1 MEVGAAAAAAA
12 GVHLAGYNRDN
23 FFQNLH
29 LSQARRFQKQQIV
42 TSQADL
48 FRADVEQAIGAST
61 AVQDRLIV
69 VSALLLGVSAH
80 TFGFH
85 ISEHTTEF
93 LNVLFYLT
101 TSVSFLY
108 FMLALFAS
116 ICANVL
122 ARTCQ
127 KELLNHCVRPPFED
141 MMKAIDDAAANF
153 SAENFERQGLST
165 LFRVPGVQRFTER
178 KPTERKGTG
187 KSQAPPAADTFL
199 SSDNSDIENSDS
211 LEKLISQQVSNEH
224 LLLEMKEEWDELA
237 TYTPY
242 FLVWGLRNL
251 LTSFGFFLLSH
262 FYLDWKPYAFL
273 GHLFYVILTL
283 GLSVLCERLMAT
295 SRAIFTME
303 SLLYL
308 TGQALSWYI
317 VYRERDAMTADQSNE
332 TSILVVYLSQL
343 ANAVF
348 AYLRFVWNATDALR
362 SIMSRTDG
370 GASAVSASFERA
382 STNLSI
388 DSAVPNHDRLSLRWQ
403 QLSRVRRAARRLC
416 QFGIGAVIAVWMCV
430 VVYQA
435 MPAWT
440 AGAEPPQMR
449 ALAAVEVNA
458 PKTSDALAAASS
470 ELVTVAVEMHGR
482 QERLR
487 HLGARKLGEV
497 LRTAGFAPTWREWL
511 QGKRLAVFDPNGR
524 EISSEL
530 PLAQV
535 GAEELH
541 VVAEAPMRL

>member
-85 ISEHTTEF
+85 ISEQTSEF

-101 TSVSFLY
+101 ASVSFLY

-116 ICANVL
+116 ISANVL

-141 MMKAIDDAAANF
+141 MMKAVDDAATMF
-153 SAENFERQGLST
+153 SAENFERQGLSK
-165 LFRVPGVQRFTER
+165 LFRVPGVQRFT
-178 KPTERKGTG
+178 
-187 KSQAPPAADTFL
+187 
-199 SSDNSDIENSDS
+199 DNLNGAGNRETSPGRDAVPSMDSTDIETSDS
-211 LEKLISQQVSNEH
+211 LEKLIAQQVSNEL

-283 GLSVLCERLMAT
+283 GLSVLCDRLMAT
-295 SRAIFTME
+295 SRTIFTVE
-303 SLLYL
+303 TFLYL
-308 TGQALSWYI
+308 AGQALSWYI
-317 VYRERDAMTADQSNE
+317 VYRERDAQNNNHM
-332 TSILVVYLSQL
+332 SILVVYVSQL
-343 ANAVF
+343 ANATF

-362 SIMSRTDG
+362 SIMSRADSGIG
-370 GASAVSASFERA
+370 GTLPGSPTPTIKREISS
-382 STNLSI
+382 LSI
-388 DSAVPNHDRLSLRWQ
+388 DPSVPNHDRLQIRWQ
-403 QLSRVRRAARRLC
+403 QLSRIRRAARQLC
-416 QFGIGAVIAVWMCV
+416 QFGIGAVIAVWMSV
-430 VVYQA
+430 VIYQA
-435 MPAWT
+435 VPGWT
-440 AGAEPPQMR
+440 KGAAPPQVR
-449 ALAAVEVNA
+449 SLSAVDGAFAEDASVLPDTQLVSLAVEWN
-458 PKTSDALAAASS
+458 
-470 ELVTVAVEMHGR
+470 GR

-487 HLGARKLGEV
+487 HLGGRQLGEV
-497 LRTAGFAPTWREWL
+497 LRSSGVDLSWWEQI
-511 QGKRLAVFDPNGR
+511 QGKPLAVFDPMGR
-524 EISSEL
+524 EISSDL

-535 GAEELH
+535 GAEELR
-541 VVAEAPMRL
+541 VVAEAPLRL